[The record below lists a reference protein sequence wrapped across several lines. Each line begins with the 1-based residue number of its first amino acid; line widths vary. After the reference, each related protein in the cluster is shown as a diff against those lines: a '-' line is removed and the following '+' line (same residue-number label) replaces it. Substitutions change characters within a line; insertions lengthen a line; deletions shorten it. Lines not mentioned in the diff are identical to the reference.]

1 MEKFIVYFSDNSKVG
16 VWAIDKKMARY
27 HLEHIAKKNGTKII
41 KVEKYK
47 EVA

>member
-1 MEKFIVYFSDNSKVG
+1 MEKFIVYFSDNSRVS
-16 VWAIDKKMARY
+16 VWSTDKKMAKF